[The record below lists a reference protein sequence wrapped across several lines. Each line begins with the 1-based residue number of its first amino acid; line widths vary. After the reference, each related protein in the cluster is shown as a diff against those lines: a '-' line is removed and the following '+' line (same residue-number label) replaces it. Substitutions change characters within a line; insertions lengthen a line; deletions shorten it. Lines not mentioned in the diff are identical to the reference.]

1 MLAIFMVC
9 VEPQVP
15 TLFAW
20 EWRKHGTPIA
30 AIVAMSLTT
39 GVLMNLSFQE
49 LVVYDVRIVLVVSVA
64 V

>member
-1 MLAIFMVC
+1 MVC

-15 TLFAW
+15 TLFAC

-49 LVVYDVRIVLVVSVA
+49 LVVYDVRLLVSVA